1 MSINMHSTSIFLSLL
16 FALTAAQDPTQL
28 SSYPFCAAQCQ
39 VEVFSGPFNP
49 CGSNPGSNLTCT
61 CAPDNRALTAACETV
76 SCSPAD
82 YTKTQ
87 TLAEQLCSPPFYS
100 SGTISAASVS
110 AAISAATASASAA
123 VAGKDATNP
132 NNYPACATA
141 CQKQTI
147 PQSGCGSLS
156 NVSCVCG
163 NAALNDAL
171 GACETKTCST
181 EDRRTTRYL
190 AFALCKSAGGLGN
203 ASAVTNQTLAT
214 QTGTPSLLVPSA
226 TGSVV
231 PFTGGAGSSW
241 GVGAGG
247 WVVVAAALGSLYF
260 LV

>member
-1 MSINMHSTSIFLSLL
+1 MPNRGLLRPRKSNHLQIAFIFFSLTSHK
-16 FALTAAQDPTQL
+16 
-28 SSYPFCAAQCQ
+28 
-39 VEVFSGPFNP
+39 FNP
-49 CGSNPGSNLTCT
+49 CGSDPGSNLTCT
-61 CAPDNRALTAACETV
+61 CAPDNRALTAACGKV

-87 TLAEQLCSPPFYS
+87 TLAEQLCGPPFYT

-110 AAISAATASASAA
+110 AAISAATASASEN
-123 VAGKDATNP
+123 VTNP
-132 NNYPACATA
+132 NDYPACATA
-141 CQKQTI
+141 CQKQVI

-163 NAALNDAL
+163 NAALNEAL
-171 GACETKTCST
+171 GTCETKTCST
-181 EDRRTTRYL
+181 EDRRTIRYL

-226 TGSVV
+226 TGSLV

-241 GVGAGG
+241 VVGAGG